1 MNLLTARNCKG
12 NDDMFHNDYDDRN
25 NYFRVEY
32 LIVISDTS
40 FTISSCQEIHFIVI
54 SDTSFSDLQ

>member
-1 MNLLTARNCKG
+1 MNFLTARNCKG
-12 NDDMFHNDYDDRN
+12 NDDMSNNDYDDWN

-40 FTISSCQEIHFIVI
+40 F
-54 SDTSFSDLQ
+54 SDLQ

>member
-1 MNLLTARNCKG
+1 MSN
-12 NDDMFHNDYDDRN
+12 NDYDDWN

-40 FTISSCQEIHFIVI
+40 F
-54 SDTSFSDLQ
+54 SDLQWLNPIKDASIFFLNQVQIWSIKIVY